1 MLTFKIEIEDL
12 QRLSTE
18 SIVVLI
24 GLPGAGKT
32 TYYRRFLEPRG
43 FTRVAPQAGTSI
55 EAFLDAAQEVLA
67 RRKPVN
73 YTTSEI
79 SHNTF

>member
-1 MLTFKIEIEDL
+1 VLTFKVEIEDL

-18 SIVVLI
+18 SIVVLV

-32 TYYRRFLEPRG
+32 AYYRRFLEPRG
-43 FTRVAPQAGTSI
+43 YARVAPQAGTSI
-55 EAFLDAAQEVLA
+55 EAFLDAAQEALA

-79 SHNTF
+79 SRDIF